1 LVRGYDKEELL
12 ELLWRELLSWKQD
25 I

>member
-12 ELLWRELLSWKQD
+12 ELLWRELLSWKQY